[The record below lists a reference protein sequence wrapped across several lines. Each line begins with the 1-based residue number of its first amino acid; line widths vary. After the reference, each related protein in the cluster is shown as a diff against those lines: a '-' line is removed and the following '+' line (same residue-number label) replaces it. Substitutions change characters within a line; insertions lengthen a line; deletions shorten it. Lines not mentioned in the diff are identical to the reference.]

1 MSTVTN
7 SNSGAANQPP
17 QPSSGVDALFQ
28 MQGVLAEVLG
38 QAISAQGIQATSEQD
53 NALTLLQNDLSS
65 TQNLD
70 KEVENQKHHGFWGHF
85 LNIAV
90 DVAMGAA
97 ILGSLAT
104 GDVAGALL
112 MGGLMAATMTGGQQA
127 MANGIS
133 KGLQD
138 LGVPE
143 NIANI
148 AAAATVIVAF
158 AAAGAGLG
166 SIDSVGEAA
175 EGAEAVGNGARA
187 IEEGSEMIDVA
198 AEEGSATVGSDE
210 EGLLDV
216 GGSNIFEEEGISTDE
231 AEKASEKA
239 PSKTKKMIGSA
250 LMAGSATTGAVSMD
264 LTQSIVALADPSGAN
279 QKLITALIE
288 IVFMVASIGGS
299 MAGAGLAISTSTEGT
314 TMKAVQ
320 AGLKGAQGAFMAGE
334 GVVSIQ
340 TGITTK
346 NIAET
351 NSELTTLHA
360 LSSRNTE
367 MLKDTTKRTSEIL
380 ETYENILSETDFF
393 SGDAAAAE
401 AMV

>member
-7 SNSGAANQPP
+7 TSSGAANQPS
-17 QPSSGVDALFQ
+17 QSSSGVDALFE
-28 MQGVLAEVLG
+28 MQGVLAQVLG
-38 QAISAQGIQATSEQD
+38 EAISAQGIQATSEQD
-53 NALTLLQNDLSS
+53 NALTLLQNDLAS

-70 KEVENQKHHGFWGHF
+70 NEVKNQKHHGFWGHL
-85 LNIAV
+85 LNISV

-97 ILGSLAT
+97 IIGSLAT

-112 MGGLMAATMTGGQQA
+112 MGGLMAATLTDGQQA
-127 MANGIS
+127 MANGLS
-133 KGLQD
+133 NVLQNQ
-138 LGVPE
+138 LHIPE

-166 SIDSVGEAA
+166 SIDSFGEAA
-175 EGAEAVGNGARA
+175 EGAEALGNGARSM
-187 IEEGSEMIDVA
+187 EEGIETTEFV
-198 AEEGSATVGSDE
+198 AEEGSSTVSSEE

-216 GGSNIFEEEGISTDE
+216 GGANIFEEGVSSDE
-231 AEKASEKA
+231 AEKAAEKA

-264 LTQSIVALADPSGAN
+264 LTQSIMALADPNGAN
-279 QKLITALIE
+279 QKLIAALIE

-299 MAGAGLAISTSTEGT
+299 MGGAGLAISTSTEGT
-314 TMKAVQ
+314 AMKAVQ

-351 NSELTTLHA
+351 NSELTMLHA

-380 ETYENILSETDFF
+380 QTYENILSETDFF

>member
-7 SNSGAANQPP
+7 SNSGAASQPS

-38 QAISAQGIQATSEQD
+38 QAISAQGIQAISEQD
-53 NALTLLQNDLSS
+53 NALTLLQNNVSS

-70 KEVENQKHHGFWGHF
+70 DELNNQKHHGFWGHF
-85 LNIAV
+85 LNISV

-175 EGAEAVGNGARA
+175 EGAEALGNSARSM
-187 IEEGSEMIDVA
+187 EEVA
-198 AEEGSATVGSDE
+198 EVSAEEGSATVGSEE

-216 GGSNIFEEEGISTDE
+216 GGTNIFEEGVSSDE

-239 PSKTKKMIGSA
+239 PSKAKKMAGSA

-314 TMKAVQ
+314 AMKAVQ

-351 NSELTTLHA
+351 NSELTMLHA

>member
-7 SNSGAANQPP
+7 SNSGATSQPP

-38 QAISAQGIQATSEQD
+38 QAISAQGIQAISEQD
-53 NALTLLQNDLSS
+53 NALTLLQNNVSS

-70 KEVENQKHHGFWGHF
+70 DELNNQKHHGFWGHF
-85 LNIAV
+85 LNISV

-175 EGAEAVGNGARA
+175 EGAEALGNSARSM
-187 IEEGSEMIDVA
+187 EEVA
-198 AEEGSATVGSDE
+198 EVSAEEGSATVGSEE

-216 GGSNIFEEEGISTDE
+216 GGTNIFEEGVSSDE

-239 PSKTKKMIGSA
+239 PSKAKKMIGSA

-299 MAGAGLAISTSTEGT
+299 MAGAGLSISTSTEGT
-314 TMKAVQ
+314 AMKAVQ

-351 NSELTTLHA
+351 NAELTTLHA

>member
-7 SNSGAANQPP
+7 SNSGATSQPP

-38 QAISAQGIQATSEQD
+38 QAISAQGIQAISEQD
-53 NALTLLQNDLSS
+53 NALTLLQNNVSS

-70 KEVENQKHHGFWGHF
+70 DELNNQKHHGFWGHF
-85 LNIAV
+85 LNISV

-187 IEEGSEMIDVA
+187 IEEGSEMIDVT
-198 AEEGSATVGSDE
+198 AEEGSATVGSEE

-216 GGSNIFEEEGISTDE
+216 GGTNIFEEGVSSDE

-299 MAGAGLAISTSTEGT
+299 MAGAGLSISTSTEGT
-314 TMKAVQ
+314 AMKAVQ

-351 NSELTTLHA
+351 NAELTTLHA

>member
-7 SNSGAANQPP
+7 QNSGAASQPP
-17 QPSSGVDALFQ
+17 QPSSGVDALFK

-38 QAISAQGIQATSEQD
+38 EAISAQGIQANSEQE
-53 NALTLLQNDLSS
+53 NGLTLLQNDVSS

-70 KEVENQKHHGFWGHF
+70 NEVNNQKHHGFWHHF
-85 LNIAV
+85 LNISV

-97 ILGSLAT
+97 IIGSLAT
-104 GDVAGALL
+104 GDVAGAIL
-112 MGGLMAATMTGGQQA
+112 MGGLMAATMTDGQQA
-127 MANGIS
+127 IASGIS

-148 AAAATVIVAF
+148 AADAIVIVGF
-158 AAAGAGLG
+158 AIAGAGLG

-175 EGAEAVGNGARA
+175 EGAEAVGNGARSM
-187 IEEGSEMIDVA
+187 EETAEMTEVA

-216 GGSNIFEEEGISTDE
+216 GGSNIFEEE
-231 AEKASEKA
+231 AEKAPEKDT
-239 PSKTKKMIGSA
+239 SKTKKMLGSA
-250 LMAGSATTGAVSMD
+250 LLAASASLGGVSMNM
-264 LTQSIVALADPSGAN
+264 TESIVALSDSDGKD
-279 QKLITALIE
+279 QKLLTMLIE
-288 IVFMVASIGGS
+288 LVFMVASIAGS
-299 MAGAGLAISTSTEGT
+299 AGGAGLAFSASTEGT

-320 AGLKGAQGAFMAGE
+320 GGLKGAQGAFTAGE

-346 NIAET
+346 NIAKT
-351 NSELTTLHA
+351 NSELTVLHA

-367 MLKDTTKRTSEIL
+367 MLKATTKRTTEIL
-380 ETYENILSETDFF
+380 ETFANILSETNFF
-393 SGDAAAAE
+393 SGAAAAAE
-401 AMV
+401 ETV

>member
-7 SNSGAANQPP
+7 TSSGAANQPS
-17 QPSSGVDALFQ
+17 QSSSGVDALFE
-28 MQGVLAEVLG
+28 MQGVLAQVLG
-38 QAISAQGIQATSEQD
+38 EAISAQGIQATSEQD
-53 NALTLLQNDLSS
+53 NALTLLQNDLAS

-70 KEVENQKHHGFWGHF
+70 NEVKNQKHHGFWGHF
-85 LNIAV
+85 LNISV
-90 DVAMGAA
+90 DIAMGAA
-97 ILGSLAT
+97 IIGSLAT

-175 EGAEAVGNGARA
+175 EGAEALGNGARSM
-187 IEEGSEMIDVA
+187 EEGLEMTGSA
-198 AEEGSATVGSDE
+198 AEEGNATIGSEE

-216 GGSNIFEEEGISTDE
+216 GGANIFEEGVSSDE
-231 AEKASEKA
+231 AEKAAEKA
-239 PSKTKKMIGSA
+239 PSKAKKMIGSA

-299 MAGAGLAISTSTEGT
+299 MGGAGLAISTSTEGT

-351 NSELTTLHA
+351 NSELTMLHA

-380 ETYENILSETDFF
+380 QTYENILSETDFF